1 MIKALLSRF
10 IRNQCNQLSASK
22 LSKEALLWSAIALV
36 LVVLAGCSSHPPAK
50 VRDRSSSIYGSRYSV
65 NAVHANTPL
74 SYIVKK
80 GDTLF
85 SIGFRYGIDFHKL
98 AMWNGIRKPYTI
110 QIGQSIRL
118 KAPTQLAK
126 QRQSSSKHQS
136 PSSTRTKRSSTT
148 KPLVVNKAKTSPSRP
163 IKVVTK
169 PKAQITNNKPE
180 KKPIKT
186 YSSNNKGKIRWQWP
200 VNGKIITRFSASDSA
215 RNGINIAA
223 RSGINVKAAAAG
235 VVVYSGNGL
244 RGYGELIIIKH
255 NDLYLSAYA
264 HNKQRKVREGDQ
276 IKAGQVIALL
286 GQTGTD
292 RPMLHFEVRFKGKPV
307 DPLKYLPAR

>member
-1 MIKALLSRF
+1 MLA
-10 IRNQCNQLSASK
+10 
-22 LSKEALLWSAIALV
+22 WSVIALM
-36 LVVLAGCSSHPPAK
+36 LILLAGCSSHPPAK
-50 VRDRSSSIYGSRYSV
+50 VRDRSSSIYGSRHSV
-65 NAVHANTPL
+65 HAVHAKKPL

-80 GDTLF
+80 GDTLY
-85 SIGFRYGIDFHKL
+85 SIGFRYGVDFHSL
-98 AMWNGIRKPYTI
+98 ASWNGIAKPYTI
-110 QIGQSIRL
+110 QVGQSIRF
-118 KAPTQLAK
+118 KAPVQLTS
-126 QRQSSSKHQS
+126 QRKLPSKHKTNS
-136 PSSTRTKRSSTT
+136 PRTSRSSTT
-148 KPLVVNKAKTSPSRP
+148 KARVVKNSTTSQTKSKNSAKKAVSQITKN
-163 IKVVTK
+163 K
-169 PKAQITNNKPE
+169 PKKR
-180 KKPIKT
+180 PIKT
-186 YSSNNKGKIRWQWP
+186 YSSNSKGKVRWQWP
-200 VNGKIITRFSASDSA
+200 VKGKIITRFSASDNA

-223 RSGINVKAAAAG
+223 KSGVNIKAAAAG